1 MDYLDTDPSDE
12 PPSRHTA
19 PSTGSPARD
28 TPAAPLPD
36 VTAVVLAGGSG
47 TRMRSRLPKVLQ
59 PLAGRPMLG
68 HVLAAVSDAGLRQ
81 AVVVTGPQD
90 DAVRAAVESA
100 ASGELEFGFVR
111 QQLPLGTGHA
121 VLLTAKAVKTGT
133 VLVVN
138 GDLGLVEAEQI
149 RAVAVAEGDLVLA
162 TAVVA
167 DPTGYG
173 RIARDAEDRF
183 SAIVEEAEVTPEQAA
198 IREMNVGIY
207 RIPAGWLWPTL
218 ESIEPAS
225 SGELYLTDILA
236 RAVTESLDVR
246 AIALPL
252 PDGALNIE
260 NKRDLARA
268 EVALRR
274 RISNHWLD
282 QGVTIVDPGNTY
294 IDADV
299 CIGAD
304 SVIEPGSHLRG
315 RTIVGAECVIG
326 PNTVIRDS
334 QIGDRCELLNCQLSG
349 AHLADDVEVGAYST
363 LREGTVLDSHVHVGT
378 HAEIK
383 QSQLHEGVQMGHFS
397 YVGDAEVGARSNI
410 GAGTI
415 TCNFDG
421 ARKHRTVIGQD
432 VFIGSDSLL
441 IAPLVIGDGASTGAG
456 AVVTKDVPAGVN
468 VVGAPARTVRPRSER
483 GASS

>member
-1 MDYLDTDPSDE
+1 M
-12 PPSRHTA
+12 
-19 PSTGSPARD
+19 
-28 TPAAPLPD
+28 
-36 VTAVVLAGGSG
+36 VLAAGSG

-68 HVLAAVSDAGLRQ
+68 HVLAAVSEAGLRQ
-81 AVVVTGPQD
+81 AVVVTGAQD
-90 DAVRAAVESA
+90 DALRSAVELAGSD
-100 ASGELEFGFVR
+100 ELECDFVR
-111 QQLPLGTGHA
+111 QEQPLGTGHA
-121 VLLTAKAVKTGT
+121 VLQSAKAVNTGA

-149 RAVAVAEGDLVLA
+149 RTVAVAEGDLVLA

-167 DPTGYG
+167 DATGYG
-173 RIARDAEDRF
+173 RIARDADRRF
-183 SAIVEEAEVTPEQAA
+183 HAIVEEAEATPEEAA

-207 RIPAGWLWPTL
+207 RIPAAWLWAAL

-225 SGELYLTDILA
+225 NGELYLTDILA
-236 RAVTESLDVR
+236 RAVAESLDVR
-246 AIALPL
+246 TVALTL

-282 QGVTIVDPGNTY
+282 QGVTIVDPSNSY

-299 CIGAD
+299 YIGAN

-326 PNTVIRDS
+326 PNAVIRDS
-334 QIGDRCELLNCQLSG
+334 QIGDRCELLNCQLTG
-349 AHLADDVEVGAYST
+349 ARLADDVEVGPYST
-363 LREGTVLDSHVHVGT
+363 LREGSVLANHVHIGT

-383 QSQLHEGVQMGHFS
+383 QAEMHEGVQMGHFS

-410 GAGTI
+410 GAGAI

-421 ARKHRTVIGQD
+421 ASKQRTVIGRD

-456 AVVTKDVPAGVN
+456 AVVTKDVLAGAN
-468 VVGAPARTVRPRSER
+468 VVGAPARAVRPRSER
-483 GASS
+483 RTDS